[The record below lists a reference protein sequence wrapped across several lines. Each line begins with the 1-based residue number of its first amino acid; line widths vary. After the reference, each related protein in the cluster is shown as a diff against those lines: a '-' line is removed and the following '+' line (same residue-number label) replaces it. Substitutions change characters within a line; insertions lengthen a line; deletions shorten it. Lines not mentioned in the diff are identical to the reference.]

1 MNWWILS
8 LHELM
13 DFCFANLALALAVD
27 QHNLLADELD
37 NDHGMV
43 VPPES
48 SVHQQMTEKAKEDV

>member
-1 MNWWILS
+1 MS